1 MPIHQ
6 QGGRIQNVCVRQQNV
21 CVAALEKVLCYRCSS
36 VVWYALALM
45 LHLIHVHTLCSVV
58 YESRGE
64 SVGTVRRLAECW
76 MFYSLLCVHTQ
87 RFSYLSS
94 LRPLF
99 FTLSLKNMYVHTVVG
114 NRFGLQEMHTQGCCA
129 VSFSAVSFNA
139 IHGLPSV
146 SVSRAL

>member
-36 VVWYALALM
+36 VVLYALALV

-64 SVGTVRRLAECW
+64 SVGNRPSLSGMLNVLQSVVCTHTEILLPFQFTPVIFHSETEKYVRTYCSWE
-76 MFYSLLCVHTQ
+76 
-87 RFSYLSS
+87 
-94 LRPLF
+94 
-99 FTLSLKNMYVHTVVG
+99 
-114 NRFGLQEMHTQGCCA
+114 
-129 VSFSAVSFNA
+129 
-139 IHGLPSV
+139 
-146 SVSRAL
+146 